1 MTNISY
7 LSSLLRTLETSFRP
21 FHNFDKMARDL
32 LIFSRYSPFLIVS
45 VHIFKRVK
53 DIKTSTIKIKKM
65 VFD

>member
-21 FHNFDKMARDL
+21 FHNVDKMARDL

-45 VHIFKRVK
+45 VHILKRVK
-53 DIKTSTIKIKKM
+53 NHQDKKNG
-65 VFD
+65 F